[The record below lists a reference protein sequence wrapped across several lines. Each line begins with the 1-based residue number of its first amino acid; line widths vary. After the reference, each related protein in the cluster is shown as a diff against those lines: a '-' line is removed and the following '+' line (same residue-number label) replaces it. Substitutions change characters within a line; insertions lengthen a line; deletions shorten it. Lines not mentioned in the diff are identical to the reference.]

1 MEVIA
6 NYSEVSVPQW
16 EIANYKKQ
24 MLCVALEMLLIVTLY
39 TIYGSDC

>member
-6 NYSEVSVPQW
+6 NCSEVSVPQW
-16 EIANYKKQ
+16 EIANYKKH
-24 MLCVALEMLLIVTLY
+24 MLCVALEMLLTESSC